1 MKRMNQRNA
10 MRMMRQ
16 MGMKMDEIGGVK
28 EVVIKLSEREL
39 VIEKPSVSVINMQG
53 QRIYQIVGEKTSER
67 PLEGGAEVTP
77 TVKEEDVLLV
87 AQQANVSPQ
96 ESKKAL
102 EETGGDLAQA
112 IILLK
117 TR

>member
-1 MKRMNQRNA
+1 MRRMTQRNA

-16 MGMKMDEIGGVK
+16 MGMRMDEIDGVK
-28 EVVIKLSEREL
+28 EVVIRLTEKEL
-39 VIEKPSVSVINMQG
+39 VIETPSVSVINMQG
-53 QRIYQIVGEKTSER
+53 QRIYQIIGEKTSER
-67 PLEGGAEVTP
+67 PLEGGPKVVP
-77 TVKEEDVLLV
+77 TIKEEDVLLV
-87 AQQANVSPQ
+87 AQQANVSYE

-102 EETGGDLAQA
+102 EETSGDLAQA